1 MRIKDINKEMLNQ
14 YYKDKRVF
22 YDEMNDKILVTDSY
36 RMYVLNESDFILD
49 KNKLRKVD
57 LSRFIDDSGY
67 IESTITNNLKFMDKI
82 ILRTISNENKSLL
95 VNNKYLK
102 LFDNPEVKIKD
113 DHSPVLVYEKGE
125 FVGLI
130 LPIKEY

>member
-1 MRIKDINKEMLNQ
+1 MRIKDINKEMLKQ

-22 YDEMNDKILVTDSY
+22 YDEINDHIFVTDSY
-36 RMYVLNESDFILD
+36 RMYVLNENDFILD

-57 LSRFIDDSGY
+57 LSKFIDDSGY
-67 IESTITNNLKFMDKI
+67 VEATITNKLEFIDKI
-82 ILRTISNENKSLL
+82 ILRTISNENNSLL
-95 VNNKYLK
+95 VNDKYLK

-125 FVGLI
+125 FVGLV